1 MTFLHI
7 KRLSVCLFF
16 AGIVAGCTTFSQF
29 ENFSLPVIDTTQLL
43 QQIENLSSTVTPTP
57 FAGLPAIV
65 VGATDAPLDRNQSI
79 PLNAAN
85 IQPVAVVEVV
95 SANLR
100 SGPSTDYSLA
110 VAVLRDARL
119 PIIGEQGSGE
129 ERWYRVQ
136 KANGDVA
143 WIWSALV
150 SVYSSTSNVQ
160 IASTS
165 VSAPVEIT
173 QAVVTSPRITV
184 VAPPPTTSF
193 QLSSAPIITN
203 MSHDGTCEGFSLYVE
218 WQDRNGDAEE
228 ISIAAGRSTRISGN
242 GGIYEWTGWGCEG
255 DSCTAITTIRDMAGN
270 ISEPYT
276 YVVECS

>member
-1 MTFLHI
+1 M
-7 KRLSVCLFF
+7 LSLRKKHLYASLFF
-16 AGIVAGCTTFSQF
+16 VGMVAGCTTFSQF
-29 ENFSLPVIDTTQLL
+29 EDFSLPAIDTTQIV
-43 QQIENLSSTVTPTP
+43 QQLESLSGTVTPTP
-57 FAGLPAIV
+57 FAGVPAIAI
-65 VGATDAPLDRNQSI
+65 GATDAPIEDDDSI

-100 SGPSTDYSLA
+100 SGPGTDYSLA
-110 VAVLRDARL
+110 GAVLRDERL

-129 ERWYRVQ
+129 ERWYRVR

-143 WIWSALV
+143 WIWSRLV

-165 VSAPVEIT
+165 TSPEVT
-173 QAVVTSPRITV
+173 QAVVTGSQITI
-184 VAPPPTTSF
+184 VAPPPTTSP
-193 QLSSAPIITN
+193 QSSAPIITN
-203 MSHDGTCEGFSLYVE
+203 MSHDGTCESFSLFVE

-228 ISIAAGRSTRISGN
+228 ISIVAGRSTRISGN

-255 DSCTAITTIRDMAGN
+255 ESCTAITTIRDSADN

-276 YVVECS
+276 YVVECPELQ